1 MDIPPVLRRAVARVS
16 IVDAKRPVVA
26 TPEAARRR
34 WLPVGKAAGKVQA
47 GVERP
52 LDAAKPGSLA
62 IAVERGR
69 DEVLNVEVSGVVI
82 PPRAVK

>member
-1 MDIPPVLRRAVARVS
+1 
-16 IVDAKRPVVA
+16 
-26 TPEAARRR
+26 
-34 WLPVGKAAGKVQA
+34 VGKAAGKVQA

-62 IAVERGR
+62 IAVKRGR